1 MFKPALPTSLFLPIL
16 TVFFAPLIEGGTT
29 YLPFFIISMLVLS
42 MLGVFLRD
50 GLRHG
55 RISFVRTPLDR
66 AILPFLIVIIISAWV
81 APYKYPALVWVQ
93 VTFYYVLFFYLT
105 VQLLPDRRAV
115 MPAVYAVLSMG
126 ALQVVTGLAQRMSG
140 AERVNGT
147 FFNPDMLAAYLNP
160 LLLIAVSLILFRSR
174 RARGRALK
182 AGLTLLS
189 VSTLFVI
196 FFTGSR
202 GGVLSLAVGLLVVL
216 WARWRMKAALVVA
229 ALVVAAAVF
238 PNPVRDRVLNSSD
251 PYAWSRASIW
261 QSAGRMMM
269 DHPMGIGLGN
279 FRQEWATYN
288 FPTERAVIKYGKVAD
303 TAHNDYL
310 NIGAEM
316 GFAGLAAFLFGVVL
330 SLKFLKRSLDASDP
344 DDRPIA
350 VGIAGG
356 ITADLAHSFVDSVL
370 HEPGIVFLLILLFC
384 ISLALSRREG
394 PKVMVWEIP
403 PSKKKRL
410 AYLSSVLLFLLVI
423 WAAMPM
429 LGYYYSEKST
439 DALKAGDAA
448 TALHLADRALFME
461 PGDADYHSI
470 RASVLY
476 NIFLR
481 DGDSGRL
488 KASLE
493 ELDEAARLDPREG
506 RFPLIKAQKELEIS
520 ARLPA
525 PERRAWMLA
534 ALGDAMK
541 AARLDPFGAEAL
553 MTKAVAQNAL
563 GNRDE
568 AIQTLEGL
576 KRVEPDYLRGR
587 LLLARLYLDAGKI
600 RLSQDELS
608 NIIETRKTLARQTIS
623 PQERAFSEVGQSEL
637 EKLQAKL
644 EKES

>member
-1 MFKPALPTSLFLPIL
+1 MFLPIL
-16 TVFFAPLIEGGTT
+16 IVFFAPLIEGGTT

-66 AILPFLIVIIISAWV
+66 AILLFLIVIIISAWV
-81 APYKYPALVWVQ
+81 APYKYPALVWAQ

-115 MPAVYAVLSMG
+115 MPAMYAVLSMG
-126 ALQVVTGLAQRMSG
+126 ALQAVTGLVQRMSG

-160 LLLIAVSLILFRSR
+160 TLLIAVSLILFRSR
-174 RARGRALK
+174 RAPGRALK
-182 AGLTLLS
+182 AGLILFS

-269 DHPMGIGLGN
+269 DHPLGVGLGN

-316 GFAGLAAFLFGVVL
+316 GFAGLAAFLFGVIL
-330 SLKFLKRSLDASDP
+330 ALKALRRSVKEAGP
-344 DDRPIA
+344 EDRPVA

-356 ITADLAHSFVDSVL
+356 IAAELAHGFVDSVL
-370 HEPGIVFLLILLFC
+370 HQPGIVFLLILLFC
-384 ISLALSRREG
+384 ISLALTRREG
-394 PKVMVWEIP
+394 PRAISWEVP
-403 PSKKKRL
+403 PSAKKRL
-410 AYLSSVLLFLLVI
+410 VYLSSVLLFLLAI
-423 WAAMPM
+423 WAAMPA
-429 LGYYYSEKST
+429 LGYYYSEKSR

-470 RASVLY
+470 RASMLY

-481 DGDSGRL
+481 DGDSGWL

-520 ARLPA
+520 TRLPVQ
-525 PERRAWMLA
+525 ERRAWMLA

-553 MTKAVAQNAL
+553 MTKAVAQNAI
-563 GNRDE
+563 GNRGE

-576 KRVEPDYLRGR
+576 KRVEPNYLRGR

-608 NIIETRKTLARQTIS
+608 NIIKARETLARQTIS
-623 PQERAFSEVGQSEL
+623 PQERAFSGLGQSEL